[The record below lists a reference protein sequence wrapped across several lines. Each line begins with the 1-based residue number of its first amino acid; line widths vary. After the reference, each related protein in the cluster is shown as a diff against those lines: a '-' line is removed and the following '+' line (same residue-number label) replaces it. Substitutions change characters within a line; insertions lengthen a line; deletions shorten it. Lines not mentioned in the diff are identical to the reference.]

1 MSGLAPVENGP
12 GGSSF
17 RPDIEGLRAV
27 AVLLVLAYHAR
38 LPLLSGGFVGVD
50 VFFVLS
56 GFLIT
61 GLIVREVRETGTIS
75 LPAFYARRARRLLP
89 AAAVVI
95 LVTVAAS
102 AIMLPPLRLPDVA
115 LDGAASAL
123 YVGNIRFALL
133 ATDYLQAELDPSPLL
148 HYWSLG
154 VEEQFYLFW
163 PALLLLVTRL
173 RGAGSLWIG
182 AVVAT
187 VGLLSLGLSLALTDT
202 NAPLAFFL
210 LPARAWELA
219 LGALV
224 FLGATHLAR
233 IPAVLALVAGLAG
246 LAMIVLAGMVI
257 NTSTPFPGVAALL
270 PTIGTALVV
279 VAGLQTP
286 LTAPSRLLATAPARW
301 IGRISYSLYLWHW
314 PILVLPVAA
323 LGEELSTPARLGLA
337 LLTFPIAAL
346 SQRFVEEPI
355 RRGRVTGLRTQRTLG
370 LAGATSVAV
379 AVIVLGIGQTGPLAG
394 TALGG
399 TGGPTPELV
408 IPTPTP
414 TSTASVGPSAAAG
427 PSGSPGPSV
436 WPSLPPTAG
445 GRVPDDLIPPLRDAR
460 KDQPAIHR
468 DGCHV
473 EAAAVKSGECAY
485 GTLDS
490 KTTVVLFGDSHAAQW
505 FPAFER
511 LAKERAWR
519 LVSFTKASCQAADVS
534 VWSPSLK
541 RLYKECDAW
550 RKDVLER
557 IAAARPAMV
566 VVSNSRI
573 ARLMVDEENAVIS
586 QTHDEIWAPALRR
599 MLRTLDGLA
608 GEVVLIGDTP
618 NPKTDPPVCL
628 SAHLDDVLACATSA
642 ERSTAPV
649 RTAVEAAVA
658 AEVRATFIDPTPW
671 ICPTDPC
678 PAVIGRWLVY
688 RDGGHIATAFSRG
701 LAPYLAAELPEIP

>member
-12 GGSSF
+12 GGPSF

-27 AVLLVLAYHAR
+27 AVLLVLGYHAR
-38 LPLLSGGFVGVD
+38 LPLLTGGFVGVD

-61 GLIVREVRETGTIS
+61 GLIVREVRQTGTIS

-89 AAAVVI
+89 AAALVI

-163 PALLLLVTRL
+163 PALLLLATRL

-182 AVVAT
+182 AVVAI
-187 VGLLSLGLSLALTDT
+187 VGALSLALSLALTDT

-210 LPARAWELA
+210 LPARAWELS

-224 FLGATHLAR
+224 FLGATRLAR
-233 IPAVLALVAGLAG
+233 IPDRLALLAGVGG
-246 LAMIVLAGMVI
+246 LAMIVVAGLVI
-257 NTSTPFPGVAALL
+257 STATPFPGLAALL
-270 PTIGTALVV
+270 PTVGAALVV
-279 VAGLQTP
+279 VAGLKTP

-314 PILVLPVAA
+314 PLLVLPVAA
-323 LGEELSTPARLGLA
+323 LGEELPTAARLGLA

-355 RRGRVTGLRTQRTLG
+355 RRGRITGLRTHRTLA

-379 AVIVLGIGQTGPLAG
+379 AVMALGLGQTGPLAG

-399 TGGPTPELV
+399 NGGPTPELV
-408 IPTPTP
+408 LPTPAP
-414 TSTASVGPSAAAG
+414 TSSASVSPS
-427 PSGSPGPSV
+427 PSGGQTGSPESPG
-436 WPSLPPTAG
+436 WPSLPPTIG
-445 GRVPDDLIPPLRDAR
+445 GPVPDDLIPPLREAR
-460 KDQPAIHR
+460 SDVPSIHR
-468 DGCHV
+468 DGCHLQAPDV
-473 EAAAVKSGECAY
+473 RSGECAY
-485 GTLDS
+485 AALDS

-505 FPAFER
+505 FPALER
-511 LAKERAWR
+511 LAVERNWR
-519 LVSFTKASCQAADVS
+519 LVSFTKASCPAVDIS

-541 RLYKECDAW
+541 RPYAECDEW
-550 RKDVLER
+550 RTNVLER
-557 IAAARPAMV
+557 IAAERPALV

-573 ARLMVDEENAVIS
+573 ARLMIDATTSVIS
-586 QTHDEIWAPALRR
+586 QTHDQIWGPALGR
-599 MLRTLDGLA
+599 MLRALDRLA
-608 GEVVLIGDTP
+608 GKVVLIGDTP
-618 NPKTDPPVCL
+618 NPKADPPVCL
-628 SAHLDDVLACATSA
+628 SAHLDDMLACASSSK
-642 ERSTAPV
+642 ESTAPV
-649 RTAVEAAVA
+649 RMAVEAAVA
-658 AEVRATFIDPTPW
+658 AEAGVTFIDPTPW

-678 PAVIGRWLVY
+678 PPIIGRWLVY
-688 RDGGHIATAFSRG
+688 RDSGHIATAFARG
-701 LAPYLAAELPEIP
+701 LATYVAAELPDVP